1 MMAGPTTTAF
11 LNGATVMACFV
22 ALLFFLRFFRRTG
35 EPLFARFAVA
45 FALLGAHWL
54 ALALTGPDY
63 EFRPF
68 LYLLRLLAFLVILAA
83 IVEKNRAPA
92 AAGSAPSPRP
102 L

>member
-1 MMAGPTTTAF
+1 VSAAPATIAF

-22 ALLFFLRFFRRTG
+22 ALLFFVRFFRRTG
-35 EPLFARFAVA
+35 DPLFARFAVA

-54 ALALTGPDY
+54 VLTLSGPDY
-63 EFRPF
+63 EFRPL
-68 LYLLRLLAFLVILAA
+68 LYLLRLLAFVVILAA

-92 AAGSAPSPRP
+92 AGPATSPRP